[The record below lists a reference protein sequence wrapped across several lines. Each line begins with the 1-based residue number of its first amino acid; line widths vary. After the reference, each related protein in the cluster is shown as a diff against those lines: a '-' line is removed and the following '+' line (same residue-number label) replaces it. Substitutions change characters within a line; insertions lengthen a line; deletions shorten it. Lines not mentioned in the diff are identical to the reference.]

1 MTKDIDFG
9 RIDFDFW
16 SNTKRDIV
24 MELLTHRPTFSISDI
39 HRAIGK
45 SYSVTYKHILELKE
59 KGILSLHSKN
69 GSTMVSL
76 KKGDIALSEIFMD

>member
-1 MTKDIDFG
+1 MMDVDFN

-24 MELLTHRPTFSISDI
+24 MELFTHGPTFSISDI
-39 HRAIGK
+39 HRSIGK
-45 SYSVTYKHILELKE
+45 SYSVTYKHILELKV
-59 KGILSLHSKN
+59 KGIVALHNKQ

-76 KKGDIALSEIFMD
+76 KKGCFSLSEIFMD